1 MKRIVVRYKTK
12 PDQADENARLIENV
26 FAELRKKAPPGV
38 RYVALRLDDGTFLHF
53 AAVEN
58 DAEPNPIPQLDA
70 FGAFTKDI
78 AERCIEQPKSAS
90 ATVVGN
96 YRMIDE

>member
-38 RYVALRLDDGTFLHF
+38 RYVALRFDDGTFLHF

-78 AERCIEQPKSAS
+78 AERCIEQPLSAS